1 MSKVRKI
8 LISVIMSFLLVVQLI
23 PLQVFA
29 ETGNVSVRV
38 SLENNTFLE
47 PVDGKEPTF
56 TGMLMDTT
64 VTVPNGSSGMDAFK
78 KALDKEGIEYK
89 EKNGYISS
97 ICDMAEFDGG
107 QKSGW
112 MITANDWFTN
122 TGIAEYKVEDNDY
135 LRIMYTCDYG
145 EDLGGSWE
153 NNDKTV
159 KALETS
165 IGTLSPTFS
174 KDTKEYTL
182 TVPKGTKGVI
192 ITPTASNKNFQ
203 VRTSVNNIVYK
214 RIQTVPIEDGTVIT
228 VKCGDP
234 EWPSMNN
241 QAGGTGVSVPGETYK
256 ITVKEE
262 KSSVEQEEL
271 DKFIS
276 DNLSFYK
283 LSPQYGTDTNVVT
296 LLNERLKKM
305 GAPEGLTAE
314 LKSSGDIDHVKA
326 DGTISYYDNFDF
338 SGFTGVYQA
347 NVDLTFTLKLGD
359 ATADFDT
366 RALIGWNAD
375 KVKEKMIEERDTNLT
390 EDKMKGENKDLQ
402 NVETDLVLP
411 QILGS
416 SYKMSLSQISW
427 KSSNTDVISI
437 KNGEGYTYPDY
448 IGKVTQPSEDTEVT
462 LTGTFKF
469 TKTNSNI
476 EKDIVL
482 TKDYKVLVKAKA
494 IDEEEVKKQML
505 EELNSKYT
513 SDKLKDFNTQEKL
526 DLNNVTGDIQ
536 LPRPSKIGLVNKE
549 IKVTSSDETLL
560 KINGYRTFTYQP
572 IGEDKTVDLIIT
584 MTRDGISVE
593 KRIPITIKQISQEEI
608 KNEIKLMEQVKEHYF
623 DGINDKANTD
633 KDNVIN
639 NLHAFKEVY
648 LGTDGKLTWVYDV
661 KDTTGNGI
669 VPEAI
674 NPDDTMGVSGYR
686 LFYTSNNAIVS
697 YENLLVNRP
706 EKDTKVTIKSILSSQ
721 KFGKYA
727 QMYPN
732 NKDLQKLYRQEVETT
747 ITVKGTKQSVNVT
760 FDADNGT
767 NSVVK
772 EIAQGE
778 TLDYAPEVPTK
789 EGYTFVGW
797 YKDTDDTTTGYK
809 NGQTY
814 EENVT
819 YKAKWA
825 HVAMLGAQAKTV
837 VNDKSGI
844 RFGTKLYNDGDE
856 IVEKGT
862 LILPANL
869 LKDGEQLTLDTA
881 NIVKSV
887 AKVMYEVNTEQNY
900 VTYLGTLVNIP
911 RTQFDRK
918 MTATAYV
925 IYKDKQGNQYTV
937 YAPYAKGSISVNDLS
952 PNGK

>member
-1 MSKVRKI
+1 
-8 LISVIMSFLLVVQLI
+8 
-23 PLQVFA
+23 
-29 ETGNVSVRV
+29 
-38 SLENNTFLE
+38 
-47 PVDGKEPTF
+47 
-56 TGMLMDTT
+56 
-64 VTVPNGSSGMDAFK
+64 
-78 KALDKEGIEYK
+78 
-89 EKNGYISS
+89 
-97 ICDMAEFDGG
+97 
-107 QKSGW
+107 
-112 MITANDWFTN
+112 
-122 TGIAEYKVEDNDY
+122 
-135 LRIMYTCDYG
+135 
-145 EDLGGSWE
+145 
-153 NNDKTV
+153 
-159 KALETS
+159 
-165 IGTLSPTFS
+165 
-174 KDTKEYTL
+174 
-182 TVPKGTKGVI
+182 
-192 ITPTASNKNFQ
+192 
-203 VRTSVNNIVYK
+203 
-214 RIQTVPIEDGTVIT
+214 
-228 VKCGDP
+228 
-234 EWPSMNN
+234 
-241 QAGGTGVSVPGETYK
+241 
-256 ITVKEE
+256 
-262 KSSVEQEEL
+262 
-271 DKFIS
+271 
-276 DNLSFYK
+276 
-283 LSPQYGTDTNVVT
+283 
-296 LLNERLKKM
+296 
-305 GAPEGLTAE
+305 
-314 LKSSGDIDHVKA
+314 
-326 DGTISYYDNFDF
+326 
-338 SGFTGVYQA
+338 
-347 NVDLTFTLKLGD
+347 
-359 ATADFDT
+359 
-366 RALIGWNAD
+366 
-375 KVKEKMIEERDTNLT
+375 
-390 EDKMKGENKDLQ
+390 
-402 NVETDLVLP
+402 
-411 QILGS
+411 
-416 SYKMSLSQISW
+416 
-427 KSSNTDVISI
+427 
-437 KNGEGYTYPDY
+437 
-448 IGKVTQPSEDTEVT
+448 
-462 LTGTFKF
+462 
-469 TKTNSNI
+469 
-476 EKDIVL
+476 
-482 TKDYKVLVKAKA
+482 
-494 IDEEEVKKQML
+494 ML

-536 LPRPSKIGLVNKE
+536 LPRPSKIGLNNKE

-584 MTRDGISVE
+584 MTRDGVSVE

-608 KNEIKLMEQVKEHYF
+608 QNEIKLMEQVKEHYF

-639 NLHAFKEVY
+639 NLHAFKEAY

-661 KDTTGNGI
+661 NDATGNGI

-727 QMYPN
+727 QMYPD

-767 NSVVK
+767 DAVVK
-772 EIAQGE
+772 EVAQGE
-778 TLDYAPEVPTK
+778 TLDYTPEVPTK

-809 NGQTY
+809 DGQTY
-814 EENVT
+814 EENIT

-825 HVAMLGAQAKTV
+825 HVAMLGAQGKTV

-887 AKVMYEVNTEQNY
+887 AKAMYEVNTEQNY

-911 RTQFDRK
+911 RTQFNRK

>member
-1 MSKVRKI
+1 
-8 LISVIMSFLLVVQLI
+8 
-23 PLQVFA
+23 
-29 ETGNVSVRV
+29 
-38 SLENNTFLE
+38 
-47 PVDGKEPTF
+47 
-56 TGMLMDTT
+56 
-64 VTVPNGSSGMDAFK
+64 
-78 KALDKEGIEYK
+78 
-89 EKNGYISS
+89 
-97 ICDMAEFDGG
+97 
-107 QKSGW
+107 
-112 MITANDWFTN
+112 
-122 TGIAEYKVEDNDY
+122 
-135 LRIMYTCDYG
+135 
-145 EDLGGSWE
+145 
-153 NNDKTV
+153 
-159 KALETS
+159 
-165 IGTLSPTFS
+165 
-174 KDTKEYTL
+174 
-182 TVPKGTKGVI
+182 
-192 ITPTASNKNFQ
+192 
-203 VRTSVNNIVYK
+203 
-214 RIQTVPIEDGTVIT
+214 
-228 VKCGDP
+228 
-234 EWPSMNN
+234 
-241 QAGGTGVSVPGETYK
+241 
-256 ITVKEE
+256 
-262 KSSVEQEEL
+262 
-271 DKFIS
+271 
-276 DNLSFYK
+276 
-283 LSPQYGTDTNVVT
+283 
-296 LLNERLKKM
+296 
-305 GAPEGLTAE
+305 
-314 LKSSGDIDHVKA
+314 
-326 DGTISYYDNFDF
+326 
-338 SGFTGVYQA
+338 
-347 NVDLTFTLKLGD
+347 
-359 ATADFDT
+359 
-366 RALIGWNAD
+366 
-375 KVKEKMIEERDTNLT
+375 
-390 EDKMKGENKDLQ
+390 
-402 NVETDLVLP
+402 
-411 QILGS
+411 
-416 SYKMSLSQISW
+416 
-427 KSSNTDVISI
+427 
-437 KNGEGYTYPDY
+437 
-448 IGKVTQPSEDTEVT
+448 
-462 LTGTFKF
+462 
-469 TKTNSNI
+469 
-476 EKDIVL
+476 
-482 TKDYKVLVKAKA
+482 
-494 IDEEEVKKQML
+494 
-505 EELNSKYT
+505 
-513 SDKLKDFNTQEKL
+513 
-526 DLNNVTGDIQ
+526 
-536 LPRPSKIGLVNKE
+536 
-549 IKVTSSDETLL
+549 
-560 KINGYRTFTYQP
+560 
-572 IGEDKTVDLIIT
+572 

-593 KRIPITIKQISQEEI
+593 KRIPLTIKQISQEEI
-608 KNEIKLMEQVKEHYF
+608 QNEIKLMEQVKEHYF

-639 NLHAFKEVY
+639 NLHAFKEAY
-648 LGTDGKLTWVYDV
+648 FAEDGTLTWVYDV
-661 KDTTGNGI
+661 NNATGNGI

-887 AKVMYEVNTEQNY
+887 AKVMYEVNKEQNY